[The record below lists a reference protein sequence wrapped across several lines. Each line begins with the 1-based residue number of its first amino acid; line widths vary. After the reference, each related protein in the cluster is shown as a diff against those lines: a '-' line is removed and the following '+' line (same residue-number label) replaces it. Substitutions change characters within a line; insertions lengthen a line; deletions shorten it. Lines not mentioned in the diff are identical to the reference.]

1 LFRKL
6 SSYDKALE
14 VLEHFFPSS
23 PVGVE
28 EVSISEAHGRISAED
43 IKSSISIPPFDR
55 AIVDGYAV
63 KASDVYYAEEDRP
76 ISLKVRGSVKIG
88 EPPKVSVSKGYAVEV
103 ATGAQM
109 PAGADAAVMVEYTER
124 RGKEVLVYRPV
135 TVGENVM
142 KKGADIEVGETLIN
156 KGTLLSTFEIGML
169 AAVGLKTVKVYRK
182 PKVAIVSTGPEL
194 VSPGEELP
202 PGKIYDINSY
212 TLESSVK
219 LCGGD
224 VKYLCKVEDNP
235 EAIRNSLLKA
245 LHEADLTVTSGGVS
259 VGVYDLVP
267 KILNELG
274 KPGVLLS
281 GVAIKPGKPTTF
293 ALIDGKPVF
302 ALPGQPTSAL
312 LTFYLFVRPVIM
324 KMAGMKAT
332 PLKRV
337 RAVVDRRIFPA
348 KGRRTFVT
356 VTLRREHGRLVAS
369 PVPRG
374 LSGAIKTLAKAD
386 GFIEILENQQFID
399 EGEETTVYLLKPI
412 DETGVQA

>member
-1 LFRKL
+1 MFRKL
-6 SSYDKALE
+6 SSYDEALKALE
-14 VLEHFFPSS
+14 RFFPSS

-28 EVSISEAHGRISAED
+28 EVSISDACGRVSAED
-43 IKSSISIPPFDR
+43 VKSPISIPPFDR

-76 ISLKVRGSVKIG
+76 AVLKTLGSVKVG
-88 EPPKVSVSKGYAVEV
+88 EEPKISVSKGCAVEV
-103 ATGAQM
+103 MTGAQM
-109 PAGADAAVMVEYTER
+109 PKGADAAVMVEYTER
-124 RGKEVLVYRPV
+124 RGEDLLVYRSV
-135 TVGENVM
+135 TAGENVM
-142 KKGADIEVGETLIN
+142 KKGSDIEVGETLV
-156 KGTLLSTFEIGML
+156 KRGTLLSPFEVGML
-169 AAVGLKTVKVYRK
+169 AAVGLKTVKVYKK
-182 PKVAIVSTGPEL
+182 PRIAIISTGPEL
-194 VSPGEELP
+194 VSPGEKLP

-224 VKYLCKVEDNP
+224 VKYLCRVEDDT
-235 EAIRNSLLKA
+235 EAIRNSLLRA
-245 LHEADLTVTSGGVS
+245 IHEADLIVTSGGVS
-259 VGVYDLVP
+259 VGPYDLIP

-274 KPGVLLS
+274 KPGVILS
-281 GVAIKPGKPTTF
+281 GIAIKPGKPTTF
-293 ALIDGKPVF
+293 ALLDDKPVF

-324 KMAGMKAT
+324 RMAGMKAT

-356 VTLRREHGRLVAS
+356 VTLRRERGRLVAS
-369 PVPRG
+369 PVPKG

-399 EGEETTVYLLKPI
+399 EGEETTVYLMKSL
-412 DETGVQA
+412 DEMEVQT